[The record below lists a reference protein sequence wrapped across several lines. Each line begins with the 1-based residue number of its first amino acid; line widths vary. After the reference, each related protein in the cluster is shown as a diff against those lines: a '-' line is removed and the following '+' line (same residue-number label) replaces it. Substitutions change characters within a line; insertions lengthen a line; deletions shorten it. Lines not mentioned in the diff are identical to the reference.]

1 MERAKNK
8 RASRRSQSTRIVNE
22 VNQIIQSDQLELS
35 TLHVLH
41 SRLKA
46 VQTEL
51 AALNAEL
58 ETFLTDEQV
67 AEDYDSVMEY
77 EDAATSALALLE
89 HHMNRLKV
97 SSPASTA
104 HPPATSTGE
113 DPPATSEREPTRPQ
127 REFGARLPKLELLRF
142 DGSLTRWQ
150 PFWDMFRHSVHD
162 NPSLSNTDRFHYLVS
177 FLDGAA
183 AQAVAGIQ
191 VTDSSYRDA
200 LDLLKQRFGNAKLI
214 ERLRTLKPVRSSSD
228 VSDLRKLYDEVQVN
242 QRGLAS
248 LGVSAMSYA
257 TMLSE
262 ILLKVIPADIV
273 VDYYKRESLES
284 GTVSTAANSPESS
297 EQEMERLLEFLRIEV
312 ECRGRSA
319 QITAPQLMETRTHD
333 SQSSRKIAPPP
344 SAAMQLSEVVVH
356 TRQFFQQV
364 TGADKAMALSCVTPS
379 TIGQKLNVSP
389 ADQETFKRWLER
401 MDYDR
406 KGLMNIFSWSGLVDT
421 NYFISDLFK
430 VPNLKTLLSLLRRHK
445 AFSDAVVWAALKPY
459 TCLNACPG

>member
-22 VNQIIQSDQLELS
+22 VNQLVQSDQFELS

-46 VQTEL
+46 GQTEL

-89 HHMNRLKV
+89 HRMNRIKV
-97 SSPASTA
+97 SSPSSTA
-104 HPPATSTGE
+104 HPPATTTEE

-177 FLDGAA
+177 LLDGAT

-200 LDLLKQRFGNAKLI
+200 LEILKQRFGNTKLI
-214 ERLRTLKPVRSSSD
+214 EHKHLERLRTLKPVRSSSN
-228 VSDLRKLYDEVQVN
+228 VSALRKLYDEVQPE
-242 QRGLAS
+242 R
-248 LGVSAMSYA
+248 
-257 TMLSE
+257 T
-262 ILLKVIPADIV
+262 
-273 VDYYKRESLES
+273 RE
-284 GTVSTAANSPESS
+284 P
-297 EQEMERLLEFLRIEV
+297 
-312 ECRGRSA
+312 
-319 QITAPQLMETRTHD
+319 
-333 SQSSRKIAPPP
+333 
-344 SAAMQLSEVVVH
+344 
-356 TRQFFQQV
+356 
-364 TGADKAMALSCVTPS
+364 
-379 TIGQKLNVSP
+379 
-389 ADQETFKRWLER
+389 
-401 MDYDR
+401 
-406 KGLMNIFSWSGLVDT
+406 WS
-421 NYFISDLFK
+421 
-430 VPNLKTLLSLLRRHK
+430 
-445 AFSDAVVWAALKPY
+445 
-459 TCLNACPG
+459 

>member
-22 VNQIIQSDQLELS
+22 VNQLVQSGQFELS

-58 ETFLTDEQV
+58 ETFLTYEQV

-104 HPPATSTGE
+104 HPPATTTGE
-113 DPPATSEREPTRPQ
+113 DPPATSEREPTRPR

-142 DGSLTRWQ
+142 DGSFTRWQ

-177 FLDGAA
+177 LLDGAA

-200 LDLLKQRFGNAKLI
+200 LEILKQRFGNAKLI
-214 ERLRTLKPVRSSSD
+214 EHKHLERLRTLKPVRSSSD
-228 VSDLRKLYDEVQVN
+228 VSALRKLYDEVQAN
-242 QRGLAS
+242 QRGLAN

-257 TMLSE
+257 AMLSE
-262 ILLKVIPADIV
+262 VMLKAIPADIV

-284 GTVSTAANSPESS
+284 DTVSTAANSPESS
-297 EQEMERLLEFLRIEV
+297 EQEMERLLKFLRIEV
-312 ECRGRSA
+312 ECRERSA

-344 SAAMQLSEVVVH
+344 LAAVN
-356 TRQFFQQV
+356 
-364 TGADKAMALSCVTPS
+364 TPS
-379 TIGQKLNVSP
+379 QLLGKIQLCRT
-389 ADQETFKRWLER
+389 
-401 MDYDR
+401 
-406 KGLMNIFSWSGLVDT
+406 SGLLV
-421 NYFISDLFK
+421 IA
-430 VPNLKTLLSLLRRHK
+430 VARRYK
-445 AFSDAVVWAALKPY
+445 GGYARAAAANNQGCQMLPS
-459 TCLNACPG
+459 